1 MRTLTEQKRTEIL
14 DSASSVFLD
23 QGYERAS
30 MDGIAKKAGCS
41 KATLYNYFSSKESLF
56 EMVVRTY
63 STNYLTGAASELKA
77 TESDTFTLSEK
88 LQRFGEGMLGVM
100 MSDWKALQLFRMV
113 VGEAGHSD
121 IGELFYESGVRESMN
136 ALTEVMAYHIDNGD
150 LTDSIPVLRAR
161 QFSAL
166 VKAEAD
172 ELLFK
177 RNIPAYTEAEVS
189 MMVTGAVE
197 LFVKGAGQG
206 SIINETSFS
215 VSTVSD

>member
-197 LFVKGAGQG
+197 LFVKGAGQHHKRN
-206 SIINETSFS
+206 I
-215 VSTVSD
+215 VLR